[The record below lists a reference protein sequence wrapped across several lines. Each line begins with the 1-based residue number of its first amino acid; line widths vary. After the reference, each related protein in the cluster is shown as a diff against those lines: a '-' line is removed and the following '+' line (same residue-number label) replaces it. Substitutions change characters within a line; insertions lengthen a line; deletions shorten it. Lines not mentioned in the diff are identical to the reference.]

1 VEFHGPR
8 KPTLASDA
16 EQVYRYLLHTNG
28 LYLPV
33 WQAFR
38 EAGVTGRALYA
49 AAANRQALEKLLD
62 MAVVPKWR
70 SAQLVE
76 LLTREFATNNQP
88 PLFRTRTVL
97 AAAVALVTDNEW
109 RWGFVQDQPS
119 CHTSQHRRT
128 RPSHKCCQYCISRVL
143 LRIQST
149 CTCSMHS
156 MAPIPHR
163 PRSTNTSS
171 TGSSA
176 SCAPRRPAPLSLRD
190 SPIKPRCFRP
200 DSAATMEAFST
211 MHIDG
216 KSHTRQ

>member
-1 VEFHGPR
+1 MMLPLRPSVTFPRSSLAEVPSAGRHQFRAIDSTDHIRSHSHCNGAVEFHGPR

-97 AAAVALVTDNEW
+97 AAD
-109 RWGFVQDQPS
+109 RKS
-119 CHTSQHRRT
+119 T
-128 RPSHKCCQYCISRVL
+128 RLNSSH
-143 LRIQST
+143 
-149 CTCSMHS
+149 
-156 MAPIPHR
+156 
-163 PRSTNTSS
+163 
-171 TGSSA
+171 
-176 SCAPRRPAPLSLRD
+176 
-190 SPIKPRCFRP
+190 
-200 DSAATMEAFST
+200 
-211 MHIDG
+211 
-216 KSHTRQ
+216 